1 MDQPRQKIDF
11 HSFGSS
17 SFADFLRLEEPP
29 FSRDPFRQL
38 NYVEQYLE
46 NLGCRGVVIEQH
58 YIDRDHMEDHSVFYS
73 RNFSVYEN
81 WCRRMHFFSLDPE
94 SLRKETTE
102 LLTAASKISSND
114 FALQCAA
121 FSERNYLGFCI
132 IKPLDG
138 SPVGRTVLRCY
149 DKNIDEF
156 KREFRGARDYR
167 PHFMGLELRVRGLAF
182 QQQDTGVSA
191 CATTALWSAIQKVQ
205 DLEDLAA
212 ATPAQITT
220 VASQYS
226 LPFGRTMPSEGL
238 SIDQMCQAIR
248 ALGLSP
254 NLFRVENFDIAR
266 GLLFSTVMSGMAPI
280 LILETPDGLLS
291 HAVTAAGVKLRGHHE
306 PELISGILDEQASD
320 LVAVYVHD
328 DRYGPYLSTALER
341 GHGDASEIEIK
352 LDFGQQKGTERW
364 KLTHILLPMHSK
376 IRLSFQG
383 LRDVGTM
390 IVKALTAQAQ
400 ATSVD
405 QELPQICM
413 DTRIIRAHHYVR
425 NLLFSGAT
433 AREIEEFYSRV
444 SLARYVGVV
453 HLRMN
458 ADTLIDLLVD
468 TTDTVRNLHCLAVV
482 LRGKQSAY
490 GEQVSRF
497 LASRYGGV
505 QHFVER

>member
-11 HSFGSS
+11 YPFGSA
-17 SFADFLRLEEPP
+17 SFADLLKLEEPA
-29 FSRDPFRQL
+29 FSSDPFRQL
-38 NYVEQYLE
+38 NYVEQYLKC
-46 NLGCRGVVIEQH
+46 LGCRSVVIEQH

-81 WCRRMHFFSLDPE
+81 WCRRMHFFSLDPQD
-94 SLRKETTE
+94 LQKKMHE
-102 LLTAASKISSND
+102 LLTSASKTGESAFTLKS
-114 FALQCAA
+114 AT
-121 FSERNYLGFCI
+121 FSERYYLGFCV

-149 DKNIDEF
+149 DQKADGF
-156 KREFRGARDYR
+156 RREFRGARNYR

-191 CATTALWSAIQKVQ
+191 CATTALWSAIQKAQ

-220 VASQYS
+220 IASQYS

-248 ALGLSP
+248 TLGLSP
-254 NLFRVENFDIAR
+254 NLFKAENFDIAR
-266 GLLFSTVMSGMAPI
+266 GLLYSAVMSGMAPI
-280 LILETPDGLLS
+280 LVLDTPDGKLS
-291 HAVTAAGVKLRGHHE
+291 HAVTVIGAKLREQHT

-320 LVAVYVHD
+320 LLGIYVHD
-328 DRYGPYLSTALER
+328 DRYGPYLSTALQR
-341 GHGDASEIEIK
+341 VGKGTSQIEIK
-352 LDFGQQKGTERW
+352 VDFGKQKRTEQW
-364 KLTHILLPMHSK
+364 MLTHVIIPMHSK

-390 IVKALTAQAQ
+390 VVKALAAQAQ
-400 ATSVD
+400 ATSQQTTD
-405 QELPQICM
+405 LSICM
-413 DTRIIRAHHYVR
+413 DTRIVRAHSYIQG
-425 NLLFSGAT
+425 LILAGAT
-433 AREIEEFYSRV
+433 ADEIEQFYSGV

-453 HLRMN
+453 HLRLS
-458 ADTLIDLLVD
+458 ADTSVDLLVD

-482 LRGKQSAY
+482 IRGKRSQHN
-490 GEQVSRF
+490 EQVLRF
-497 LASRYGGV
+497 LVSRYGGV
-505 QHFVER
+505 PQFVEP